1 MLKPGNRVFVQLS
14 DGGDRRLAPATVV
27 DSGKGRFGLALDDD
41 TVQSVDGGAELYVYF
56 EAGGVFV
63 VEQVSVE
70 DSVRRED
77 HLEIVIAELGAPISA
92 ESRQEQRFNVERSG
106 MVIGIDGV
114 ICPLV
119 DVSESG
125 FCVIHRSAFCAGD
138 VLDVELPVG
147 ERMYSGRAR
156 TMSVAWM
163 EAGAFRC
170 GFSCLS
176 HAGVEDLQTG
186 LQELIRPGARGIW
199 AAA

>member
-1 MLKPGNRVFVQLS
+1 MLKPGERVFAQFADS
-14 DGGDRRLAPATVV
+14 GSRRLARATVV
-27 DSGKGRFGLALDDD
+27 DSGNGTFALSLDD
-41 TVQSVDGGAELYVYF
+41 TAPLVDEGTDLYVYF

-63 VEQVSVE
+63 VEQVSVGKTMRA
-70 DSVRRED
+70 DGHDV
-77 HLEIVIAELGAPISA
+77 LEIAELTAPISA
-92 ESRQEQRFNVERSG
+92 ENRQEQRFNVERSG
-106 MVIGIDGV
+106 MVVGIDGV

-125 FCVIHRSAFCAGD
+125 FCVIHNSAFCAGD

-147 ERMYSGRAR
+147 DRMYSGRAR
-156 TMSVAWM
+156 TMSVTWI

-176 HAGVEDLQTG
+176 QAGVEDLQTG